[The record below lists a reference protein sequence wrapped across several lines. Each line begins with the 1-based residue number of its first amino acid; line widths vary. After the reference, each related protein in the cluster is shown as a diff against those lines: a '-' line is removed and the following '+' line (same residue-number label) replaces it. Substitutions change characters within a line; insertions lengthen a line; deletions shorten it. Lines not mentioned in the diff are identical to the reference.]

1 MISQTNLS
9 RRQLQTLRA
18 LFQVCDTDDIKILSG
33 VRSSGKA
40 TLFQKMEEFLVTNG
54 ISSDQIIDLNLEHI
68 LWDTSSDSQQFQS
81 ILRQRLVSH
90 GTRYYVFLKQVNF
103 INGWESAIH
112 TLQKQYSISFF
123 LSASCADWHTDA
135 FQALFG
141 DRYVEFPIYP
151 LSFSEYMEACGPR
164 GFHSVEA
171 LFTQYLHYGSLLPV
185 NLALVDD
192 RVARS
197 VSSGIYYTILVNDL
211 MRHNVIKDMPM
222 FERLTQYMMRNIGVL
237 GSPKSISDHF
247 ASIGHK
253 IASDT
258 IANYLAALENSY
270 IFYKIPRYD
279 IFAQRELK
287 SRSKHYIVDT
297 GLRRG
302 LTNNYDDVGYELE
315 NTVLF
320 ELLSRGYQVQIGK
333 IGKGE
338 LDFIAT
344 IGDRTEFYQ
353 VCRTISSKDDF
364 FEREYKPLLQVKF
377 PHSRKVILSM
387 DKVLPDPHDGIE
399 YKNLLSFLCE
409 K

>member
-1 MISQTNLS
+1 MDDQTSLS
-9 RRQLQTLRA
+9 RRQIQTLRT
-18 LFQVCDTDDIKILSG
+18 LFQVCDTDDIKILTG
-33 VRSSGKA
+33 VRGSGKA
-40 TLFQKMEEFLVTNG
+40 ALFQKLEEFLVTSG
-54 ISSDQIIDLNLEHI
+54 ISPEQIIDLNLER
-68 LWDTSSDSQQFQS
+68 LVWDTNSDSQQFQE
-81 ILRQRLVSH
+81 ILQRRLSSRD
-90 GTRYYVFLKQVNF
+90 TRYYVFLKQVNF
-103 INGWESAIH
+103 INGWETAIY
-112 TLQKQYSISFF
+112 TLQKRYSISFF
-123 LSASCADWHTDA
+123 LSASCADWLTET
-135 FQALFG
+135 FQALFE
-141 DRYVEFPIYP
+141 DMYIEFPVYP
-151 LSFSEYMEACGPR
+151 LSFSEYMEVCGPR
-164 GFHSVEA
+164 GFHSTEA
-171 LFTQYLHYGSLLPV
+171 LFTQYLHYGSLLPI

-197 VSSGIYYTILVNDL
+197 VSSGIFYTILVNDL
-211 MRHNVIKDMPM
+211 MRHNTIKDMPM

-247 ASIGHK
+247 ASIGYK

-258 IANYLAALENSY
+258 ISNYLAALENSY

-279 IFAQRELK
+279 VFAQRELK

-297 GLRRG
+297 GLRHS

-344 IGDRTEFYQ
+344 INKRTEFYQ
-353 VCRTISSKDDF
+353 VCRTISSKADF
-364 FEREYKPLLQVKF
+364 FEREYKPLLQVKS
-377 PHSRKVILSM
+377 PCARKVILSM
-387 DKVLPDPHDGIE
+387 DKTLPEPHDGIE

>member
-1 MISQTNLS
+1 MNQTNLS
-9 RRQLQTLRA
+9 RRQLQTLRT
-18 LFQVCDTDDIKILSG
+18 LFQVCDTDDIKVLSG
-33 VRSSGKA
+33 VRGSGKA
-40 TLFQKMEEFLVTNG
+40 ALFQKLEEFLVTNG
-54 ISSDQIIDLNLEHI
+54 ISPDHIIDLNLEHI
-68 LWDTSSDSQQFQS
+68 LWDTSSDSRQLQT
-81 ILRQRLVSH
+81 ILQRRLASRSA
-90 GTRYYVFLKQVNF
+90 RYYVFLKQVNF
-103 INGWESAIH
+103 INGWESTIH
-112 TLQKQYSISFF
+112 ALKKQYDIRFF

-141 DRYVEFPIYP
+141 DKYVEFPIYP
-151 LSFSEYMEACGPR
+151 LSFSEYTEACSPR
-164 GFHSVEA
+164 SFHSIEA
-171 LFTQYLHYGSLLPV
+171 LFTQYLQYGSLLPV

-197 VSSGIYYTILVNDL
+197 ISTGIYYTILANDL
-211 MRHNVIKDMPM
+211 MRHNTIKDMPM

-247 ASIGHK
+247 ASIGYK

-297 GLRRG
+297 GLRHG
-302 LTNNYDDVGYELE
+302 LTNSYDDVGYELE

-344 IGDRTEFYQ
+344 IDGRTEFYQ

-364 FEREYKPLLQVKF
+364 FEREYKPLLQVKS
-377 PHSRKVILSM
+377 PHSRKMILSM
-387 DKVLPDPHDGIE
+387 DKVLPEPHDGIE